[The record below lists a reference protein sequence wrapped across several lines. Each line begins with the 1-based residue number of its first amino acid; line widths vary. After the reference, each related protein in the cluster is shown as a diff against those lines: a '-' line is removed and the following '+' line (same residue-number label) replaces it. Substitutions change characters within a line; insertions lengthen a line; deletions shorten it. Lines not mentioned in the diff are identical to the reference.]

1 MNPVGSLH
9 SPEAAVF
16 KGAFASP
23 LPLLSV
29 LVMMLACALWAQQEA
44 LMSRSLYRLA
54 FKRTERV
61 KDPRDWAVGGS
72 WDVRVRQEVEWRPRA
87 VAPSPWPGRPPCLFL
102 KGTGRRH
109 RGRRGDIA
117 DPGGV
122 GPRGSWS
129 EAGAADTGCAEV
141 LVVRAQPVTCPPRGE
156 GPLGVG
162 SLSRRP

>member
-61 KDPRDWAVGGS
+61 KDPKGLGGGWWLRCVS
-72 WDVRVRQEVEWRPRA
+72 EAGGEWRLGA
-87 VAPSPWPGRPPCLFL
+87 VSSRPWPGSPPCLFL
-102 KGTGRRH
+102 SRTGRQH

-117 DPGGV
+117 GPGGA
-122 GPRGSWS
+122 GPQGS
-129 EAGAADTGCAEV
+129 
-141 LVVRAQPVTCPPRGE
+141 
-156 GPLGVG
+156 
-162 SLSRRP
+162 